1 MDMLWPDRLG
11 VGDRVRFDGRACTV
25 TALYGR
31 LLTLTDAFGGVQRV
45 DVVALLQSDGF
56 VVLDHG
62 PAPVRDQPQLIGEAA
77 ERALWWRSHI
87 VEVLTGRP
95 WAAPPGSPPRE
106 AYDPER
112 HTLGEREAAKA
123 EELARSGVRG
133 ASVRTV
139 RRKRQRYELEGI
151 AGLADGRAG
160 RREAAGGRWD
170 PRITDA
176 LRDAAFDSAGRKRS
190 AEAARRLVTQ
200 RLESAVHAGELTLPS
215 RSSFHRLYAE
225 MAATGGLYGPQQ
237 WPGRMVVLDAVRL
250 PSPAGAYAVRGALRL
265 VLAVDVDTAVL
276 LAAVVDEELRPL
288 DGAALLARMCVPA
301 DQRASWGAWPP
312 ASPQTAERP
321 GAPAIRPEVLVVDRS
336 PVMGVRGLTEACRR
350 LGIKLRY
357 RTGAHP
363 TDKVRT
369 EELTARA
376 ASLFTDYLHS
386 SAGDSARAAGWPV
399 ERVQGL
405 LDEWVQE
412 VWSQRELPPCES
424 SLTTPAAPGSPALR
438 YASLVARNGWIAPP
452 LKPVEF
458 LDLLPITRRVISR
471 SGVQLHGRRYD
482 DRVLE
487 GFRRHLPPSE
497 RGTSWSVCWDPY
509 DTRQIWIRTP
519 SAGWRTVPSASMA
532 PPPLKAT
539 PEPAY
544 RENDVPSG
552 LIHGPVFQGNKLGTD
567 LTEHNL
573 DNTNREPLQPPPP
586 ATAPDQTRVA
596 YHAQLPLYTPDLLA
610 VVERAEDLIV
620 LNEHAGG
627 ARHGILLT
635 GEAGTGKTTVL
646 QELARRFTARF
657 PAVPNDGTMPVV
669 QVRLP
674 LGVTARVLL
683 RELARAVAAPVPA
696 RATTADLVRRVH
708 DCLTVRRTRLILVD
722 EFHHFRVR
730 EGQASSLTEV
740 VAHLCDSVQATF
752 VFAGF
757 PPRAGEW
764 SSHRRLLPLTL
775 GPMAPGDA
783 WFELI
788 AQAEGALRL
797 RAHVPG
803 TLADLAD
810 HLHELTG
817 GSAQHLAYL
826 LRSGSIRAIREGVE
840 QLTRPLLDDLAS
852 PWRAHVQ

>member
-25 TALYGR
+25 TELYGR
-31 LLTLTDAFGGVQRV
+31 LINLTDAFGGVQRV
-45 DVVALLQSDGF
+45 DVVVLLQSNGF
-56 VVLDHG
+56 VVLDQG
-62 PAPVRDQPQLIGEAA
+62 PTPVRDQPELIGEAA
-77 ERALWWRSHI
+77 EQALWWRSHI
-87 VEVLTGRP
+87 VEVLTGVP
-95 WAAPPGSPPRE
+95 WEAPPGSLPRE
-106 AYDPER
+106 AYDPDR

-123 EELARSGVRG
+123 EELARAGVRG

-139 RRKRQRYELEGI
+139 RRKRQRYEVEGI

-160 RREAAGGRWD
+160 RHQRAGGRWD
-170 PRITDA
+170 PQITEA
-176 LRDAAFDSAGRKRS
+176 LRDAVFDSAGRKRS
-190 AEAARRLVTQ
+190 VEAARRLVTQ
-200 RLESAVHAGELTLPS
+200 RLQGAVDAGELTLPS

-225 MAATGGLYGPQQ
+225 MASASGLHGPQR

-250 PSPAGAYAVRGALRL
+250 PSLAGAYAVRGGLRL

-288 DGAALLARMCVPA
+288 DGAALLARMCVPG

-312 ASPQTAERP
+312 ASPQAAERP

-336 PVMGVRGLTEACRR
+336 PVMSVRGLTEACRR
-350 LGIKLRY
+350 LGVKVRY

-369 EELTARA
+369 EKLTARA

-399 ERVQGL
+399 DRVQGL
-405 LDEWVQE
+405 LDDWVQE

-424 SLTTPAAPGSPALR
+424 SLTAPAAPGSPALR

-452 LKPVEF
+452 LEPVEF

-471 SGVQLHGRRYD
+471 SGVHLHGRRYD
-482 DRVLE
+482 GRGLD

-509 DTRQIWIRTP
+509 DTRQIWIRT
-519 SAGWRTVPSASMA
+519 SRAGWMTVPSASAA
-532 PPPLKAT
+532 PPTLKASS
-539 PEPAY
+539 EPAR
-544 RENDVPSG
+544 RENGVRSG
-552 LIHGPVFQGNKLGTD
+552 LMQSPVIQGNKRATD
-567 LTEHNL
+567 LAEPDFN
-573 DNTNREPLQPPPP
+573 DTNREPFQPPPP
-586 ATAPDQTRVA
+586 VTAPDQTRVA

-610 VVERAEDLIV
+610 AVERAEDLIT

-627 ARHGILLT
+627 ARHGILVT

-657 PAVPNDGTMPVV
+657 PAVPDDGTMPVV

-683 RELARAVAAPVPA
+683 RELARAVVCARSRPRHHQRPRPPRPRLSDHPVHPSGP
-696 RATTADLVRRVH
+696 RRRVP
-708 DCLTVRRTRLILVD
+708 
-722 EFHHFRVR
+722 
-730 EGQASSLTEV
+730 S
-740 VAHLCDSVQATF
+740 
-752 VFAGF
+752 
-757 PPRAGEW
+757 PPRQGGASLVPHRSRGPPVRQRPGP
-764 SSHRRLLPLTL
+764 SSSQGSRL
-775 GPMAPGDA
+775 GPGNGV
-783 WFELI
+783 LI
-788 AQAEGALRL
+788 AACCPSRSARC
-797 RAHVPG
+797 RRVMPG
-803 TLADLAD
+803 
-810 HLHELTG
+810 
-817 GSAQHLAYL
+817 SN
-826 LRSGSIRAIREGVE
+826 
-840 QLTRPLLDDLAS
+840 
-852 PWRAHVQ
+852 